1 MKRFSLTKSCLV
13 APCVIASGAAAEL
26 ATFNF
31 ELDAYPT
38 EAKWE
43 IYNASSVLI
52 ASSRPYYSSSTAIGR
67 SLVVSSSLAPM
78 GSSTYWGGYSSWEFT
93 ATLDLPAGD
102 YTMVLLDSY
111 GDGWTPGG
119 VSFSGAAVGDSF
131 GLPEG
136 SQASGT
142 FTVVP
147 APASLAL
154 LGLAGLTRRRRD

>member
-31 ELDAYPT
+31 ELDAYPS

-43 IYNASSVLI
+43 IYNASSDLI
-52 ASSRPYYSSSTAIGR
+52 ASSRPYYASPSAIGQ
-67 SLVVSSSLAPM
+67 SLFVSSSLVPM
-78 GSSTYWGGYSSWEFT
+78 GSQSQWGGYSSWEFT
-93 ATLDLPAGD
+93 ATLNLPAGD
-102 YTMVLLDSY
+102 YTMVLIDSY

-131 GLPEG
+131 GLPDG

-147 APASLAL
+147 AQPPSLCLGWRPYPA
-154 LGLAGLTRRRRD
+154 TT